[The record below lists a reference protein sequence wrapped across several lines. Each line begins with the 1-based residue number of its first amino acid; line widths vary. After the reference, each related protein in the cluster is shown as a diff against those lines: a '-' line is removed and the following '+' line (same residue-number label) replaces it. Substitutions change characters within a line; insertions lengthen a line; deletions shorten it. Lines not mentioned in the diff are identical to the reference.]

1 MSESRIKSRRLLA
14 TAIIITAGILIWS
27 LYNRQSGLSARPVPE
42 YVFTYAENQSS
53 GYPTAMGA
61 QYFADLVYEQTDG
74 RIKINVYTMLNW
86 ETNLQFGNSSDTA
99 ELILPVYLLWQ
110 WQMR

>member
-74 RIKINVYTMLNW
+74 RIKINVYT
-86 ETNLQFGNSSDTA
+86 DA
-99 ELILPVYLLWQ
+99 ELGNEPAVWEQLRYGGIDFARVSV
-110 WQMR
+110 MAVAD